1 MSDWSRGNRH
11 NMPDLRRKNI
21 RLSASKYLGPQWYFL
36 TMIVEG
42 RVWRLQNADLV
53 AEDLAL
59 LATGA
64 QKHHFAIAA
73 YCFMPDHLHVLTN
86 GTHEDSNL
94 LRLAD
99 GFKQGSAYLFKQV
112 IGERLWQKKFHD
124 HILRSNEPW
133 ESVAWYIWM
142 NPVRKGL
149 CKRPED
155 WPYSGSFTVD
165 WKKLM
170 ALGIEP
176 WVPPW
181 KRGLPG

>member
-1 MSDWSRGNRH
+1 
-11 NMPDLRRKNI
+11 MPGFRRKNI
-21 RLSASKYLGPQWYFL
+21 RLPASKYVGPQWYFL
-36 TMIVEG
+36 TMVVEG

-53 AEDLAL
+53 AKHLAL
-59 LATGA
+59 LTGEA
-64 QKHHFAIAA
+64 RKHRFAIAA
-73 YCFMPDHLHVLTN
+73 YCFMPDHLHVLTS
-86 GTHEDSNL
+86 GTQEDSNL
-94 LRLAD
+94 LRFTN
-99 GFKQGSAYLFKQV
+99 GFKQASAYSFKQATD
-112 IGERLWQKKFHD
+112 ERMWQKKFYD

-155 WPYSGSFTVD
+155 WPYSGSFSVD

-170 ALGIEP
+170 TLGIEP

-181 KRGLPG
+181 KRRSPS